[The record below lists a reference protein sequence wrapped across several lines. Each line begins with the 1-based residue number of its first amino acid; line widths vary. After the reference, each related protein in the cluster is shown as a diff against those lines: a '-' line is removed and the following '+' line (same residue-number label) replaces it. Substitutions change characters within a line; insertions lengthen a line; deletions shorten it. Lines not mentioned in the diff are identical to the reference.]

1 MNGEDKQDKIVEGT
15 FGRIREVEDFLPPPE
30 ALIFKDDSTERIT
43 ITLTRDTVNFFR
55 QKGQELDAP
64 YQRMIRNLLDE
75 YVHRQRQVS

>member
-1 MNGEDKQDKIVEGT
+1 MNGEYKQDKIVEGT
-15 FGRIREVEDFLPPPE
+15 FGRIREVEDFLPPSE
-30 ALIFKDDSTERIT
+30 ALIFKDDNTERIT